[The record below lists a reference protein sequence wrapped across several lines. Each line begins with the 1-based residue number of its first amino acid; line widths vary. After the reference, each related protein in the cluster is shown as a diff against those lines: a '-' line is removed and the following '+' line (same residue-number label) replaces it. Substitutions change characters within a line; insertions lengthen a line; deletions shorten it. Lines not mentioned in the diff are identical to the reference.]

1 MAENFELKLSGL
13 VVFFLGGVYIVYEL
27 LAMPSG
33 GHPFGHVLGVLGTV
47 LMLMTE
53 TLYSARKRLG
63 VFNVGRMRHWLSFH
77 IFTGIVGPALVLMH
91 TGLAFRGLAGLTMF
105 LTVLVVASGFLGRY
119 IYTAV
124 PRTLAGVE
132 VDRRALAAELA
143 RERQALAAWSAHKS
157 ARVQALVQQ
166 EAALAIVDQDLS
178 ILNLLT
184 RRLQEWRD
192 RRRLRTALRSLEH
205 EEQARLADMEK
216 ILTRQQRLSRQI
228 RSLQTVR
235 RLMGLWHTMH
245 VPLGLLL
252 FTSVAIHIVA
262 TIYYGA
268 LAG

>member
-1 MAENFELKLSGL
+1 MTENFELKLSGL
-13 VVFFLGGVYIVYEL
+13 VVFFLGGAYIVYEL

-33 GHPFGHVLGVLGTV
+33 GHPFGHALGVLGTV

-63 VFNVGRMRHWLSFH
+63 VFNAGRMRHWLSFH
-77 IFTGIVGPALVLMH
+77 IFTGTVGPALVLMH
-91 TGLAFRGLAGLTMF
+91 TGLEFRGLAGLTMF

-132 VDRRALAAELA
+132 VDRRTLAGELS
-143 RERQALAAWSAHKS
+143 RERQALAAWSTHKS
-157 ARVQALVQQ
+157 ARVRALVQQ
-166 EAALAIVDQDLS
+166 EAALAAVDQNLS
-178 ILNLLT
+178 VMDLLT

-192 RRRLRTALRSLEH
+192 RRRLRMALRNLEQ
-205 EEQARLADMEK
+205 EEQARLADIER

-268 LAG
+268 LTG